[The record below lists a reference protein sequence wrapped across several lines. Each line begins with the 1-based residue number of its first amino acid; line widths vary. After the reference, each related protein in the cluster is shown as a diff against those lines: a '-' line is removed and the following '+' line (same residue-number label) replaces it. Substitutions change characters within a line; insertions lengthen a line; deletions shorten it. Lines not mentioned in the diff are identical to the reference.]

1 MMPTFKDILRADI
14 DNTFMNADEFAA
26 FHIANGKRML
36 VTIDN
41 NELIERAKKAK
52 SNMDGIY
59 VKETLIYVK
68 AKDFGPLPA
77 VGSVLKVDGSIF
89 KVTHATNEDGLYS
102 IHLEANRS

>member
-1 MMPTFKDILRADI
+1 LTFKEQIRADI
-14 DNTFMNADEFAA
+14 DNVFMNTDEFAA
-26 FHIANGKRML
+26 EHTVNGKKMP
-36 VTIDN
+36 VTVDN

-59 VKETLIYVK
+59 TKTTLIYVK

-77 VGSVLKVDGSIF
+77 VGAALNLDG
-89 KVTHATNEDGLYS
+89 KTYRVTDAMNEDGLFS

>member
-1 MMPTFKDILRADI
+1 MPGFKDIIRADI
-14 DNTFMNADEFAA
+14 DNVFMNPDEFATL
-26 FHIANGKRML
+26 HTVNGKKMV

-59 VKETLIYVK
+59 VKSTLIYVK
-68 AKDFGPLPA
+68 AKDFGQLPA
-77 VGSVLKVDGSIF
+77 VGSALNLDGKIF
-89 KVTHATNEDGLYS
+89 KATDATNEDGLYS

>member
-1 MMPTFKDILRADI
+1 MPGFKDIIRADLNI
-14 DNTFMNADEFAA
+14 FMNLDEFATT
-26 FHIANGKRML
+26 HTVNGKKMA

-59 VKETLIYVK
+59 VKSTLIYVK
-68 AKDFGPLPA
+68 PKDFGQLPA
-77 VGSVLKVDGSIF
+77 VGSALNLDGKIF
-89 KVTHATNEDGLYS
+89 KVTDATNEDGLYS

>member
-1 MMPTFKDILRADI
+1 MPSFKEILRADI
-14 DNTFMNADEFAA
+14 DNVFMNTDEFASL
-26 FHIANGKRML
+26 HTVNGKKMA

-59 VKETLIYVK
+59 VKTTLIYVK

-77 VGSVLKVDGSIF
+77 VGSVLNLDGKIF
-89 KVTHATNEDGLYS
+89 KVMDAMNEDGLYS

>member
-1 MMPTFKDILRADI
+1 MPGFKDIIRADI
-14 DNTFMNADEFAA
+14 DNVFMNPDEFATL
-26 FHIANGKRML
+26 HTVNGKKMV

-77 VGSVLKVDGSIF
+77 VGSVLKLDRSIF
-89 KVTHATNEDGLYS
+89 KVTNATNEDGLYS

>member
-1 MMPTFKDILRADI
+1 MPGFKDIIRTDL
-14 DNTFMNADEFAA
+14 DNVFMNTDEFAGV
-26 FHIANGKRML
+26 HTVNGKKMPIT
-36 VTIDN
+36 VDN

-59 VKETLIYVK
+59 TKTTLIFVK

-77 VGSVLKVDGSIF
+77 VGSVVNLDGKTY
-89 KVTHATNEDGLYS
+89 KVTDAMNEDGLYS

>member
-1 MMPTFKDILRADI
+1 MPGFKDIIRADL
-14 DNTFMNADEFAA
+14 DNVFMNTDEFAGV
-26 FHIANGKRML
+26 HTVNGKKMPIT
-36 VTIDN
+36 VDN

-59 VKETLIYVK
+59 TKTTLIFVK

-77 VGSVLKVDGSIF
+77 VGAVVTLDGKTY
-89 KVTHATNEDGLYS
+89 KVTDAMNEDGLYS

>member
-1 MMPTFKDILRADI
+1 MPSFKDILRADI
-14 DNTFMNADEFAA
+14 DTVFMNTDEFAG
-26 FHIANGKRML
+26 FHTVNGKKMA

-59 VKETLIYVK
+59 VKTTLIYVK

-77 VGSVLKVDGSIF
+77 VSSLLNLDGKIF
-89 KVTHATNEDGLYS
+89 KVMDAMNEDGLYS

>member
-1 MMPTFKDILRADI
+1 MMPTFKELLRSDI
-14 DNTFMNADEFAA
+14 DNVFMNPDEFASS
-26 FHIANGKRML
+26 HTVNGKKML

-59 VKETLIYVK
+59 VKSTLIYVK
-68 AKDFGPLPA
+68 AKDFGALPA
-77 VGSVLKVDGSIF
+77 VGIALNLDGKIF
-89 KVTHATNEDGLYS
+89 KVTDATNEDGLYS